1 LIQVIQVVAFTITL
15 TFAFTFTFTS
25 NFMST
30 GRSFSP
36 STFTTRTQE
45 GEEEEEP
52 VDEFTCQFCGVR
64 DTSFTEE
71 KLDLHFWKDCPLLM
85 PCEQCGQI
93 VEVAVL
99 SDHLMNECDQSQSF
113 RYPPPLGTPGNRA
126 CPHCQQELP
135 TSHTKLK
142 QHLQYECQGNP
153 RRS

>member
-1 LIQVIQVVAFTITL
+1 MIQVVAFTITL

-71 KLDLHFWKDCPLLM
+71 KLDLHFWKVKA
-85 PCEQCGQI
+85 I
-93 VEVAVL
+93 
-99 SDHLMNECDQSQSF
+99 NQSINLTQAL
-113 RYPPPLGTPGNRA
+113 R
-126 CPHCQQELP
+126 
-135 TSHTKLK
+135 
-142 QHLQYECQGNP
+142 
-153 RRS
+153 RRSLTFTFGR